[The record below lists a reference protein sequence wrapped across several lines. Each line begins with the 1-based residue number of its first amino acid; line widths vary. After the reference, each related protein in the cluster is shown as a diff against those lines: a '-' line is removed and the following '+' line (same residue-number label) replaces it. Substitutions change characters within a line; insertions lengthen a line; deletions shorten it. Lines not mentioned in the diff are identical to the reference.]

1 MLRLNGG
8 QSFGQSFAL
17 PVIQVDELVGRR
29 DVSDNV
35 KFADGFK
42 LGYLKRGFRG
52 LEMLTREGI
61 FRPFAAA
68 GQVFQRLVI
77 FDEYVHELPA

>member
-1 MLRLNGG
+1 MLRANGG
-8 QSFGQSFAL
+8 RSFAL
-17 PVIQVDELVGRR
+17 PVIQVDELVCRR

-35 KFADGFK
+35 EFADGFE
-42 LGYLKRGFRG
+42 LGHLKRRIRG

-68 GQVFQRLVI
+68 GQVFKRLVI